1 MRKESPDMKKLLSFA
16 LCACLLLTLF
26 LPAALAEEPVKIIF
40 WHSMGGVNGEAIN
53 KMVADFNEA
62 NAGKIEVEVQFQ
74 GDYDEAI
81 NKLKSASMGNMGADV
96 VQIYDIGTR
105 FMIDSGWII
114 PMQELIDADNYDIS
128 QIEPNIA
135 AYYSVDGQLY
145 SMPFNS
151 STPIMYINRDA
162 FIEAG
167 LDPDNPPKNFDEI
180 MAACEKLVKKDE
192 NGNITQYGFG
202 MGNYGWFF
210 EQWVGKMGLHYVDQ
224 GNGREAPATKVVFD
238 ENGAALQILS
248 TWDKLIK
255 EGYITY
261 LNRGNDDAKSAF
273 ITGNIAM
280 VLESTAALKSLLV
293 NVDDRFEIG
302 TAYFPSINADDAGGV
317 SIGGGSLWAINNGD
331 DAKRAASW
339 EFIKFMISPEQQAY
353 WNAQTGY
360 FPITVATHELD
371 AFKANIE
378 EYPQFMT
385 AIDQLHDTK
394 PEYTG
399 SLLSVFPEARAKV
412 EEITERVIMG
422 ELTPEEAVT
431 QLATQVNEAITI
443 YNLTNN

>member
-1 MRKESPDMKKLLSFA
+1 M
-16 LCACLLLTLF
+16 
-26 LPAALAEEPVKIIF
+26 
-40 WHSMGGVNGEAIN
+40 
-53 KMVADFNEA
+53 
-62 NAGKIEVEVQFQ
+62 
-74 GDYDEAI
+74 
-81 NKLKSASMGNMGADV
+81 
-96 VQIYDIGTR
+96 
-105 FMIDSGWII
+105 
-114 PMQELIDADNYDIS
+114 
-128 QIEPNIA
+128 
-135 AYYSVDGQLY
+135 
-145 SMPFNS
+145 
-151 STPIMYINRDA
+151 
-162 FIEAG
+162 
-167 LDPDNPPKNFDEI
+167 
-180 MAACEKLVKKDE
+180 KKDE
-192 NGNITQYGFG
+192 NGNITRYGFG

>member
-1 MRKESPDMKKLLSFA
+1 MKKLLSFV

-53 KMVADFNEA
+53 KMVADFNAA

-210 EQWVGKMGLHYVDQ
+210 EQWVGKMGLDYVDQ
-224 GNGREAPATKVVFD
+224 GNGRDAPATKVVFD

-431 QLATQVNEAITI
+431 QLAAQINEAITI

>member
-1 MRKESPDMKKLLSFA
+1 MKKLLSFV

-26 LPAALAEEPVKIIF
+26 LPAVLAEEPVKIIF

-53 KMVADFNEA
+53 KMVADFNAA

-210 EQWVGKMGLHYVDQ
+210 EQWVGKMGLDYVDQ
-224 GNGREAPATKVVFD
+224 GNGRDAPATKVVFD

-431 QLATQVNEAITI
+431 QLAAQINEAITI

>member
-1 MRKESPDMKKLLSFA
+1 MKKLLSFV

-26 LPAALAEEPVKIIF
+26 LPAALAEDPVKIIF

-53 KMVADFNEA
+53 KMVADFNAA

-74 GDYDEAI
+74 GDYDKAI

-114 PMQELIDADNYDIS
+114 PMQELIDADNYDIF

-180 MAACEKLVKKDE
+180 MAACEKLVKNGE

-210 EQWVGKMGLHYVDQ
+210 EQWAGKMGLDYVDQ
-224 GNGREAPATKVVFD
+224 GNGRDAPATKVVFD

-255 EGYITY
+255 EGCVTY
-261 LNRGNDDAKSAF
+261 LNRGNGDAKSAF

-280 VLESTAALKSLLV
+280 ALEPTAALKSLLV

>member
-1 MRKESPDMKKLLSFA
+1 MKKLLSFV

-53 KMVADFNEA
+53 KMVADFNAA

-210 EQWVGKMGLHYVDQ
+210 EQWVGKMGLDYVDQ
-224 GNGREAPATKVVFD
+224 GNGRDAPATKVVFD

-378 EYPQFMT
+378 KYPQFMT

-431 QLATQVNEAITI
+431 QLAAQINEAITI

>member
-1 MRKESPDMKKLLSFA
+1 MKKLLSVV
-16 LCACLLLTLF
+16 LCACMLLTLF
-26 LPAALAEEPVKIIF
+26 LPTALAEDPVKIIF

-53 KMVADFNEA
+53 KMVADFNAAYE
-62 NAGKIEVEVQFQ
+62 GQIQVEVQFQ

-180 MAACEKLVKKDE
+180 IAACEKLVKKDE

-210 EQWVGKMGLHYVDQ
+210 EQWVGKMGLDYVDQ
-224 GNGREAPATKVVFD
+224 GNGRDAPATKVVFD
-238 ENGAALQILS
+238 ENGSALQILS
-248 TWDKLIK
+248 TWDKLID

-280 VLESTAALKSLLV
+280 TLESTAALKSLLV
-293 NVDDRFEIG
+293 NVDNRFEIG

-317 SIGGGSLWAINNGD
+317 SIGGGSLWAIENGD
-331 DAKRAASW
+331 EAKRAASW

-371 AFKANIE
+371 AFKQNIE
-378 EYPQFMT
+378 EFPQFMT
-385 AIDQLHDTK
+385 AIDQLHDTDAA
-394 PEYTG
+394 YTG

-422 ELTPEEAVT
+422 ELEPEAAVE
-431 QLATQVNEAITI
+431 QLAAQINEAITI
-443 YNLTNN
+443 YNLTNM

>member
-1 MRKESPDMKKLLSFA
+1 MKKLLSFV

-26 LPAALAEEPVKIIF
+26 LPASLAEDPVKIIF

-53 KMVADFNEA
+53 KMVADFNAA

-81 NKLKSASMGNMGADV
+81 NKLRSASMGNMGADV

-210 EQWVGKMGLHYVDQ
+210 EQWVGRMGLDYVDQ
-224 GNGREAPATKVVFD
+224 GNGRDAPATKVVFD

-255 EGYITY
+255 EGCITY
-261 LNRGNDDAKSAF
+261 LNRGNGDAKS
-273 ITGNIAM
+273 
-280 VLESTAALKSLLV
+280 
-293 NVDDRFEIG
+293 
-302 TAYFPSINADDAGGV
+302 
-317 SIGGGSLWAINNGD
+317 
-331 DAKRAASW
+331 AASW

-353 WNAQTGY
+353 WNTQTGY

-443 YNLTNN
+443 YNLTNNETLTVPGRGAKAPGARPCSGGLEQGRFYDA

>member
-1 MRKESPDMKKLLSFA
+1 MKKLLSFV

-53 KMVADFNEA
+53 KMVADFNAA

-192 NGNITQYGFG
+192 NGNITQYGF
-202 MGNYGWFF
+202 
-210 EQWVGKMGLHYVDQ
+210 EQWVGKMGLDYVDQ
-224 GNGREAPATKVVFD
+224 GNGRDAPATKVVFD

-378 EYPQFMT
+378 KYPQFMT

-431 QLATQVNEAITI
+431 QLAAQINEAITI

>member
-1 MRKESPDMKKLLSFA
+1 MKKLLSLV

-26 LPAALAEEPVKIIF
+26 LPAALAEDPVKIIF

-62 NAGKIEVEVQFQ
+62 YAGKIEVEVQFQ

-210 EQWVGKMGLHYVDQ
+210 EQWVGKMGQDYVDQ
-224 GNGREAPATKVVFD
+224 GNGRDAPATKVVFD
-238 ENGAALQILS
+238 ENGSALQILS

-317 SIGGGSLWAINNGD
+317 SIGGGSLWAIDND
-331 DAKRAASW
+331 DEAKRDASW

-394 PEYTG
+394 PEFTG

-431 QLATQVNEAITI
+431 QLASQINEAITI

>member
-1 MRKESPDMKKLLSFA
+1 MKKLLSFV

-53 KMVADFNEA
+53 KMVADFNAA

-210 EQWVGKMGLHYVDQ
+210 EQWVGKMGLDYVDQ
-224 GNGREAPATKVVFD
+224 GNGRDAPATKVVFD

-302 TAYFPSINADDAGGV
+302 TAYFPSITADDAGGV

-431 QLATQVNEAITI
+431 QLAAQINEAITI